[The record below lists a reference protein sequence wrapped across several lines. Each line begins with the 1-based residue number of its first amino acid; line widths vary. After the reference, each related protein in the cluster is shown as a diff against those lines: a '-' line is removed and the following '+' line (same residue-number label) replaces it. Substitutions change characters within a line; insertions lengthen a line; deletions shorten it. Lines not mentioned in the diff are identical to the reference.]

1 MSNKNMTGS
10 VLQDLYLEFFAV
22 FIPGFILVAGIITLI
37 SMCHYCIFEKVS
49 FCSDWFSKINFTHS
63 FFFLV
68 VISYAFGAILH
79 RKKPEHPDKESAFH
93 EWCCKKKK
101 NPRNNLHCL
110 YGSFV
115 FIVIF
120 YSLLKAQ
127 QGIIKSL
134 HYLRVKEIVTILI
147 QANILRNEYPNKAIW
162 IDIAEK
168 ENRFKQ
174 SLREMTPIPCKN
186 CVYEDVC
193 AFSNLDRQVQA
204 TEISSSQA
212 VTTNTNRCN
221 SCGRVH
227 IEITDNS
234 TNINN

>member
-1 MSNKNMTGS
+1 M
-10 VLQDLYLEFFAV
+10 
-22 FIPGFILVAGIITLI
+22 
-37 SMCHYCIFEKVS
+37 
-49 FCSDWFSKINFTHS
+49 
-63 FFFLV
+63 
-68 VISYAFGAILH
+68 
-79 RKKPEHPDKESAFH
+79 
-93 EWCCKKKK
+93 
-101 NPRNNLHCL
+101 
-110 YGSFV
+110 
-115 FIVIF
+115 
-120 YSLLKAQ
+120 
-127 QGIIKSL
+127 
-134 HYLRVKEIVTILI
+134 KEIVTILI

-168 ENRFKQ
+168 ENLFKQ
-174 SLREMTPIPCKN
+174 SLREMTPIPCKD

-193 AFSNLDRQVQA
+193 AFFNLDRQVQA